1 MIILLMQQRMAQT
14 QFVKHGFVGVALA
27 VLFEN
32 GFADHLS
39 GHLLFDGQFVR
50 VRESPIVVHGRINR

>member
-27 VLFEN
+27 VFFEN
-32 GFADHLS
+32 EFTDQFG
-39 GHLLFDGQFVR
+39 GHLLFHRQVVGE
-50 VRESPIVVHGRINR
+50 REFSVVVHR